1 MHVQILHVYLTEIMV
16 YTNTYHAW
24 VCMYVHECIGVC
36 VVSMGVYVVCM
47 CECAVH
53 ILCKNV

>member
-24 VCMYVHECIGVC
+24 VCMYVHECIGGVRGVYGC
-36 VVSMGVYVVCM
+36 VRGVYV
-47 CECAVH
+47 
-53 ILCKNV
+53 